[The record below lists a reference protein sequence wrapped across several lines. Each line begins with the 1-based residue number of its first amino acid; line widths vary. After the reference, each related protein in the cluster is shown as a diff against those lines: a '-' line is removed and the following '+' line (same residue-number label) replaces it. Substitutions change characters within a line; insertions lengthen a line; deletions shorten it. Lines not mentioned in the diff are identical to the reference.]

1 MMNLISM
8 KETQVTDRFVCD
20 FCNKEFQREQTMFK
34 HMCETKRRVGDKDTA
49 GNRIAFQC
57 WLTFYKKNTNS
68 RKPKSYLDFA
78 KSAYYIAFVKFGNY
92 CVDINAINIP
102 RYLDWLLD
110 NKISVDSWTS
120 DQVYNRYLIYYLR
133 EEDPLDAIARSIE
146 TTIKLAE
153 PENIKA
159 NDYLRFGSKNRI
171 CYQITLGKISPWMLF
186 QSVSGIECIESLD
199 EGLQRMI
206 FDYINPEQWALK
218 FLRNKDSVKQVKEL
232 LKEAGY

>member
-1 MMNLISM
+1 MMKLINMS
-8 KETQVTDRFVCD
+8 ETQVTEFVCD
-20 FCNKEFQREQTMFK
+20 FCNKQFQREQSMFK
-34 HMCETKRRVGDKDTA
+34 HMCETKRRVHEKDNA

-57 WLTFYKKNTNS
+57 WLAFYKKNTNS
-68 RKPKSYLDFA
+68 RKPKTYLDFV

-92 CVDINAINIP
+92 CVDINAINIT

-110 NKISVDSWTS
+110 NKISIDSWTS

-153 PENIKA
+153 PDNILA
-159 NDYLRFGSKNRI
+159 GDYLRYGSKNKI
-171 CYQITLGKISPWMLF
+171 CHKITNGKISAWMLY
-186 QSVSGIECIESLD
+186 QSESGIEFIESLD
-199 EGLQRMI
+199 EGQQRLI

-218 FLRNKDSVKQVKEL
+218 FLRNKEQVKQVKEL

>member
-1 MMNLISM
+1 M
-8 KETQVTDRFVCD
+8 
-20 FCNKEFQREQTMFK
+20 
-34 HMCETKRRVGDKDTA
+34 
-49 GNRIAFQC
+49 
-57 WLTFYKKNTNS
+57 
-68 RKPKSYLDFA
+68 
-78 KSAYYIAFVKFGNY
+78 
-92 CVDINAINIP
+92 
-102 RYLDWLLD
+102 LD
-110 NKISVDSWTS
+110 NKISVDNWTS

-186 QSVSGIECIESLD
+186 QSVSGIEFIESLD

-218 FLRNKDSVKQVKEL
+218 FLRNKDSVKQVKDL

>member
-1 MMNLISM
+1 MS
-8 KETQVTDRFVCD
+8 ETQVTEFVCD
-20 FCNKEFQREQTMFK
+20 FCNKQFQREQTMFK
-34 HMCETKRRVGDKDTA
+34 HMCETKRRVHEKDLA

-57 WLTFYKKNTNS
+57 WLAFYKKNTNS
-68 RKPKSYLDFA
+68 RKPKTYLDFA

-92 CVDINAINIP
+92 CVDINAINIT

-110 NKISVDSWTS
+110 NKISIDTWTS

-153 PENIKA
+153 PDNILA
-159 NDYLRFGSKNRI
+159 SDCLRYGSKNRI
-171 CYQITLGKISPWMLF
+171 CYMITLGKISAWMLY
-186 QSVSGIECIESLD
+186 QSESGIEFIESLD
-199 EGLQRMI
+199 EGQQRLI

-218 FLRNKDSVKQVKEL
+218 FLRNKDQVKQVKEL